1 MKMKMHDRQVSEEI
15 AATLFSP
22 KKNNKKKLN
31 QLYDYLK
38 VEAKYFLFHA

>member
-22 KKNNKKKLN
+22 KNNNKKLN

-38 VEAKYFLFHA
+38 VETKYFLFHA

>member
-1 MKMKMHDRQVSEEI
+1 MKMKMRDRQLSEEI

-22 KKNNKKKLN
+22 KNKKKLN

-38 VEAKYFLFHA
+38 VETKYFLYHA